1 MKNHPDCHCPIP
13 LSSQRVG
20 KAIVSLNWAHNAI
33 FVCWIDLLYV
43 LKYKMESTALLS
55 SLNLIVPWL
64 FQRVIGIFSYLRKEA
79 NIGLKMEAKATATR
93 GIFRTSTIF
102 GFKLGE
108 WKTPFWYPDW
118 ESRYCLGWGRS
129 YGIGKGME
137 IQKLFRFSLQ
147 MAHVTLLSCLGQSKS
162 MTKPVAMSALHC
174 YPRGQKGPR
183 EGHAHSIL
191 SHSRSQRPSGSLS
204 HHKFGETASSLPVP
218 TTQNATVYDSFL
230 YTLWG
235 AQRQEYKDS
244 QHNGNAN

>member
-1 MKNHPDCHCPIP
+1 
-13 LSSQRVG
+13 
-20 KAIVSLNWAHNAI
+20 
-33 FVCWIDLLYV
+33 
-43 LKYKMESTALLS
+43 MESTALLS
-55 SLNLIVPWL
+55 SLNVIVPWL

-137 IQKLFRFSLQ
+137 IRKLFRFSLR

-174 YPRGQKGPR
+174 YPRGRKDPGKVMRIAFSVTVDRRGLQDPWVITSLEKQHPLFQCLQPR
-183 EGHAHSIL
+183 TLQFMTASCIL
-191 SHSRSQRPSGSLS
+191 YEELRDRSTKILNTMEMLISLS
-204 HHKFGETASSLPVP
+204 EPSH
-218 TTQNATVYDSFL
+218 TVYRSRII
-230 YTLWG
+230 TLCLTNT
-235 AQRQEYKDS
+235 RDKK
-244 QHNGNAN
+244 